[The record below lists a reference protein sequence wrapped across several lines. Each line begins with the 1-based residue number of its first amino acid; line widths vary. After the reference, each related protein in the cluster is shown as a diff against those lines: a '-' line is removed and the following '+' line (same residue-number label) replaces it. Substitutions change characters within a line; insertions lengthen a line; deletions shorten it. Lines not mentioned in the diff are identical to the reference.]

1 MKPYLAEVLGT
12 MILLLLGDGVVA
24 NALLTR
30 SKGLN
35 SGWIVITTGWGVAVA
50 IAVYSVGR
58 ISGAHLNPAVTIGL
72 ATIGSFPWTQ
82 VPGYLAAQ
90 FVGAFLGAVLVWI
103 TYLPHWRETADPALK
118 LAVFAT
124 GPAIRRSGSN
134 FLTEVIGSAVL
145 LFGILAIAANAQ
157 DLSRPGDVNLSVVFS
172 RGLQPLLVGVLVL
185 GIGLSLGGPTGYAI
199 NPARDLGPRVAHA
212 LLPIPGKGP
221 SDWPYAWIPVVAPII
236 GGIVGAALY
245 VAVGF

>member
-72 ATIGSFPWTQ
+72 ATIGSFPWIE

-90 FVGAFLGAVLVWI
+90 FVGAFLGASLVWI
-103 TYLPHWRETADPALK
+103 TYWPHWRETADPALK

-124 GPAIRRSGSN
+124 APAIRRSGSN

-212 LLPIPGKGP
+212 LLPIAGKGP
-221 SDWPYAWIPVVAPII
+221 SDWQYAWIPVVAPII
-236 GGIVGAALY
+236 GGMVGAALY
-245 VAVGF
+245 AAVGF